1 MLIASGTVCLVE
13 SRHGSMHVDVH
24 KNRVELVTALLRHGS
39 FVGGGVHFG
48 PDHVAAL
55 EHVIAYAQALVVSAK
70 ARGTRDVPPEAP

>member
-24 KNRVELVTALLRHGS
+24 KNRVELVTALLNHGS
-39 FVGGGVHFG
+39 FGGGGVHFG

-55 EHVIAYAQALVVSAK
+55 EHVIAFAQTLVLTAK
-70 ARGTRDVPPEAP
+70 TRVTPREAR